1 MEINLIKEL
10 HGQLDTSADSADMFQ
25 RGTESGRISNNRDK
39 IFFFFYRDQNRNSFI
54 LQGRNEVFTLLIL
67 TKLRPWQQ
75 GVVGTDFT

>member
-39 IFFFFYRDQNRNSFI
+39 IFFF
-54 LQGRNEVFTLLIL
+54 LQG
-67 TKLRPWQQ
+67 TKPKF
-75 GVVGTDFT
+75 VHITGTK

>member
-39 IFFFFYRDQNRNSFI
+39 IFFF
-54 LQGRNEVFTLLIL
+54 L
-67 TKLRPWQQ
+67 
-75 GVVGTDFT
+75 